1 MTVVAGLGVSVTSTV
16 LVVSGPSTVFVDI
29 MTWVIGGRVS
39 VSTTVFVVGACV
51 CTIVSIMVAAACKEL
66 SAEVAAAPPS
76 TATTEYVALLTK
88 GTAHSTFR
96 GTNGNDE
103 DNKKSDDKT
112 KSEEVEV
119 LRRIMMILTARLRE
133 SYTFRDSV

>member
-1 MTVVAGLGVSVTSTV
+1 MTSTV

-29 MTWVIGGRVS
+29 MTSVIGGRVS

-51 CTIVSIMVAAACKEL
+51 CTMVSIMVAAACEEL
-66 SAEVAAAPPS
+66 SEEVAAAPPS
-76 TATTEYVALLTK
+76 TATTEYDALLTK
-88 GTAHSTFR
+88 GSAHSTFG

-103 DNKKSDDKT
+103 DNKKSDDKA

-119 LRRIMMILTARLRE
+119 LRRIVMILTARLRE
-133 SYTFRDSV
+133 SDTFRDSV